1 MIKNI
6 IGGIAV
12 GIANVIPGV
21 SGGTMMVLLGIFD
34 KTMEAI
40 PGVISPHNPKRKEH
54 LIFLFQVLIGVA
66 VGLIGFAKILEYLF
80 NIAPTQTVYWFI
92 GLIAFSIPVFIKSEM
107 KDCRFSFLPFV
118 LGMAIVL
125 GLELLSPSGTVE
137 YNPSFPPLSLSHLMM
152 MIVIG
157 FIGGFAMFL
166 PGISGS
172 MVLLIIGYYYLF
184 KSYLAAVLS
193 FELIVLI
200 PLAFMAIG
208 VALGIVFSAK
218 VLSSALKRNKS
229 ATVSFL
235 LGLIAAS
242 TVVLFMD
249 TLSAAFD
256 LGLIVSSIIAFIFG
270 GAIVFIL
277 NRFVA

>member
-34 KTMEAI
+34 KMMEAI
-40 PGVISPHNPKRKEH
+40 PGVIAPHNPKRKEH
-54 LIFLFQVLIGVA
+54 IIFLAQVLIGVA
-66 VGLIGFAKILEYLF
+66 IGLIGFAKILEYLF
-80 NIAPTQTVYWFI
+80 NIAPTQTIYWFI
-92 GLIAFSIPVFIKSEM
+92 GLIAFSIPVFVKSEM
-107 KDCRFSFLPFV
+107 KGCRFRFWSFAV
-118 LGMAIVL
+118 GMAIVI
-125 GLELLSPSGTVE
+125 GLELLSPTSAIE
-137 YNPSFPPLSLSHLMM
+137 YNPSFPAITAGHLLLM
-152 MIVIG
+152 VFIG

-193 FELIVLI
+193 FDLIVWI
-200 PLAFMAIG
+200 PLIFMAIG

-218 VLSSALKRNKS
+218 VLSSALKRSKA

-235 LGLIAAS
+235 LGLIVAS
-242 TVVLFMD
+242 TIVLLMD
-249 TLSAAFD
+249 TLTVAYDLNLIISSFAAFI
-256 LGLIVSSIIAFIFG
+256 LG
-270 GAIVFIL
+270 GAIVYIL